1 MPCRPSRSTSGKLCA
16 QASRPELA
24 PLVQRRPVLHLRR
37 ERNANERSQG
47 LKRTL
52 AATLL
57 WASLA
62 LTGCATVPAEAPRTV
77 APPAPATQPTA
88 TTGWGFPVYDIP
100 ADPAVRFLKL
110 GNGLKVAILQN
121 RTPQNTVAVRLGFD
135 AGVIDESEAEAGLA
149 HFLEHMAFNGSR
161 NVPEGEMI
169 KLLEREGLAFGAD
182 TNASTDLEETIY
194 KLDLPRNDPK
204 LLDTALMLMRE
215 TASELT
221 LDSAAIDRERGI
233 IQSETRT
240 RNTFARRR
248 IKDYLDFVGPD
259 TAFSQKLLTANL
271 DANIDSFK
279 AGTLADY
286 YDRLYRPD
294 NAALV
299 VVGDLDP
306 DQAERAVRARF
317 ASWQPAAMPL
327 ARTNKGSI
335 DLARPMA
342 ARNFVDPGVP
352 VLVTIDRFA
361 PYAERP
367 ATEAE
372 FRRQLLIALGTAV
385 LDRRFALIANAPNA
399 PIISGN
405 ADTSDFFDVASQAN
419 VTLQAKEGATG
430 WQDALRTGENEV
442 RRLVEHGV
450 TQAELKEQLANFAT
464 RYRTAA
470 EQAATRRSPALAE
483 AILATVQQQDILVTP
498 ATRYALFQAF
508 TPEITPAA
516 VSAAVA
522 RQFSGSAPLI
532 HVSTKTAVPGGTEAI
547 LTAYRQA
554 AAIPVEAPKHGTTAA
569 FGYAE
574 FGGPSAIVSDTVVG
588 DLGIRQIRFANN
600 VRLNLKQTDF
610 ETGRLRYRVRVGS
623 GMLAIPRERAAE
635 AVFLGA
641 FSPTAGTGKHS
652 LDELQ
657 AILAGRQIT
666 YGLGVI
672 EDAFAVGGTTTMAD
686 FATQM
691 QVSAAYVSDPGYRP
705 EALAKWQAVVP
716 AIVAQ
721 LEATPVGVAQAKVPT
736 LVANGDPRFGVP
748 SPAALAAVSLDEL
761 RADIADQLAHAPV
774 EISVVGEFVPEQV
787 IEAVARTFGA
797 LAERR
802 AALGEFSAARRV
814 RFAQDTAPVTLTH
827 GGAADQALVQVYWPA
842 RDDSDPQETSTLALL
857 AEVFGLQLLEEVREK
872 LGATYSPQAGANLS
886 DTYPGFGTLSTSIV
900 VAPRDADKVVAAV
913 EAITRQLREA
923 PVDGDILER
932 ARRPL
937 LERTAQN
944 RRENAWWLGVLGES
958 QLRPERLDRYRTIEA
973 RLRKVTPAMLQAAAK
988 QYLRPEREL
997 QVRIVPREK

>member
-1 MPCRPSRSTSGKLCA
+1 MVSYR
-16 QASRPELA
+16 
-24 PLVQRRPVLHLRR
+24 LRR
-37 ERNANERSQG
+37 TFAAVA
-47 LKRTL
+47 LLMPTL
-52 AATLL
+52 A
-57 WASLA
+57 
-62 LTGCATVPAEAPRTV
+62 GCATFPAADTRLTG
-77 APPAPATQPTA
+77 AAAPAQIGR
-88 TTGWGFPVYDIP
+88 TGWDFPVYDVP
-100 ADPAVRFLKL
+100 ADPAVRYLRL
-110 GNGLKVAILQN
+110 ENGLKVAILRN
-121 RTPQNTVAVRLGFD
+121 ATPQNTVAVRLGFD

-149 HFLEHMAFNGSR
+149 HFLEHMAFNGSK

-221 LDSAAIDRERGI
+221 LDPAAIDRERGI

-240 RNTFARRR
+240 RNNFARRR
-248 IKDYLDFVGPD
+248 IKDYLDFVGPE
-259 TAFSQKLLTANL
+259 TAFSQKLLTDNL
-271 DANIDSFK
+271 DANIDSFS
-279 AGTLADY
+279 AATLAGY
-286 YDRLYRPD
+286 YARLYRPD
-294 NAALV
+294 NATLV

-306 DQAERAVRARF
+306 AQAERAIKARF
-317 ASWQPAAMPL
+317 ASWQPAGSAL
-327 ARTNKGSI
+327 AQTDKGRI
-335 DLARPMA
+335 DFTRPMA

-367 ATEAE
+367 TTEAE
-372 FRRQLLIALGTAV
+372 VRRQLLLALGTAV
-385 LDRRFALIANAPNA
+385 LDRRLAIIANAPNA

-405 ADTSDFFDVASQAN
+405 ADTSDYFDVASQAN
-419 VTLQAKEGATG
+419 LTLQAKEGATG

-442 RRLVEHGV
+442 RRFVTYGV
-450 TQAELKEQLANFAT
+450 TEAELKEQLANFAT

-483 AILATVQQQDILVTP
+483 AILGTVQQQDLFVTP
-498 ATRYALFQAF
+498 ATRYALFEKF
-508 TPEITPAA
+508 LPEITPAA

-522 RQFSGSAPLI
+522 RQFAGSEPLI
-532 HVSTKTAVPGGTEAI
+532 HVSTKTPIAGGAEAI
-547 LTAYRQA
+547 LATYRQA
-554 AAIPVEAPKHGTTAA
+554 ATVAVAAPKAGANAA
-569 FGYAE
+569 FGYSD
-574 FGGPSAIVSDTVVG
+574 FGTPGAVVSDTTIA

-610 ETGRLRYRVRVGS
+610 ETGKLRYNVRVGS
-623 GMLAIPRERAAE
+623 GLLAIPKERAAE
-635 AVFLGA
+635 AVFVGA

-666 YGLGVI
+666 YGLGVS

-721 LEATPVGVAQAKVPT
+721 LDSTPAGVAQSRVPR

-748 SPAALAAVSLDEL
+748 TPEALAAVELGAL
-761 RADIADQLAHAPV
+761 RADLADQLAGAPV

-787 IEAVARTFGA
+787 IEAVAKSFGA
-797 LAERR
+797 LPARR
-802 AALGEFSAARRV
+802 AALGDFTAAREV
-814 RFAQDTAPVTLTH
+814 SFAKNTAPVTLTH

-842 RDDSDPQETSTLALL
+842 RDDSDPQEASTLALL

-872 LGATYSPQAGANLS
+872 LGATYSPQAGAALS
-886 DTYPGFGTLSTSIV
+886 DTFPGFGTLSTSIV
-900 VAPRDADKVVAAV
+900 VAPRDADTVFAAV
-913 EAITRQLREA
+913 DAITRQLRAA
-923 PVDGDILER
+923 PVDADVLER

-937 LERTAQN
+937 LERTALN
-944 RRENAWWLGVLGES
+944 RRENGWWLGVLGES

-973 RLRKVTPAMLQAAAK
+973 RLRAVTPAMLQAAAR
-988 QYLRPEREL
+988 QYLDPARDL
-997 QVRIVPREK
+997 QVRIMPRGK